1 MGAELPPRRGMLG
14 PVGPDE
20 FPVFDGKQMPARR
33 SEIDDFGDA
42 DALSVL
48 DGDLSS
54 TESRMIATMV
64 RNNAWSGKLPHG
76 GHRHGTGWGKDEFP
90 PGWGPPAII
99 MWVRSI
105 SDSPSGGRVTAAGFE
120 ISGSAFGVGGVLAI
134 HHDGYGNW
142 WIATTIPVS
151 WEA

>member
-20 FPVFDGKQMPARR
+20 FPVFDGKQMPARLGKGR
-33 SEIDDFGDA
+33 ISPRLG
-42 DALSVL
+42 
-48 DGDLSS
+48 
-54 TESRMIATMV
+54 TSRV
-64 RNNAWSGKLPHG
+64 
-76 GHRHGTGWGKDEFP
+76 
-90 PGWGPPAII
+90 I